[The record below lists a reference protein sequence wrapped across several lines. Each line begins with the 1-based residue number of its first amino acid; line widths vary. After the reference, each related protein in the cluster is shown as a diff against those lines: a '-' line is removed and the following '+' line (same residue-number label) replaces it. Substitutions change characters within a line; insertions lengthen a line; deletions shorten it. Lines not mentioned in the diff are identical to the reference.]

1 MPPLTPCP
9 AAIRRAALPLVLLGA
24 ALTSGACS
32 TAAGSSP
39 DAAPEAP
46 AIEVG
51 AVAPVTR
58 DLSRTLRVTGT
69 LIADEQAE
77 VSAETPGR
85 VVATP
90 VERGT
95 RVEAGAVLIQLA
107 TEQAAAQLAEAEAN
121 AGQIAAG
128 LGLGT
133 DGTLDPE
140 RVPEVANARA
150 EWRLA
155 EAQYDRF
162 RLLREQNVVSASE
175 YDQRKTKVEATRQ
188 RYETERN
195 VARQRYQAYEAA
207 KARVRL
213 ARKALADTTVRAPFA
228 GIVGERLVSVGD
240 FVTTG
245 HRVATVVR
253 NTPLRV
259 ALTVPEQAVALVKAG
274 QTVGLSVDAH
284 PGRRFAGTVRYVSP
298 ALRADQRS
306 LVVEAT
312 VPNADG
318 ALMPG
323 LFATADIEQA
333 VVETAL
339 MIDARHVRDV
349 GATRR
354 VFVIAGDR
362 AEERIIRTGQPL
374 GELVEVVAGLSAD
387 DRLADARG
395 AALTDGARVRV
406 AGGPAAA
413 PRSVD

>member
-1 MPPLTPCP
+1 MPPLASCP

-24 ALTSGACS
+24 ALASGACS
-32 TAAGSSP
+32 TAAGSSTG
-39 DAAPEAP
+39 AAPEP
-46 AIEVG
+46 VAIEVG
-51 AVAPVTR
+51 AVAPVAR
-58 DLSRTLRVTGT
+58 DLSRTLQVTGT

-128 LGLGT
+128 LGL
-133 DGTLDPE
+133 DGDGALDPE

-155 EAQYDRF
+155 EAEYDRF

-195 VARQRYQAYEAA
+195 VARQRYQAYEAS

-245 HRVATVVR
+245 HKVATVVR

-259 ALTVPEQAVALVKAG
+259 ALTVPEQAVALVRDG
-274 QTVGLSVDAH
+274 QTVGLRVDAY
-284 PGRRFAGTVRYVSP
+284 PGRRFEGTVRYVSP

-339 MIDARHVRDV
+339 MIDARLVRDV

-362 AEERIIRTGQPL
+362 AEERIIRTGQAL
-374 GELVEVVAGLSAD
+374 GELVEVVAGLGAD

-395 AALTDGARVRV
+395 AALADGTRVRV
-406 AGGPAAA
+406 VGGPAAA
-413 PRSVD
+413 RRPVD